1 MLKRLHLQNFTVFAD
16 TEFEFGPGLN
26 VLVGNNGTGKSHVLK
41 LGYGI
46 LKGLRGQLLRS
57 AVSRGDVESQN
68 RLMQVQGKRTYNPF
82 FADVLLGIFRPSPLN
97 LQELVRRGKEEEASV
112 VFDLYNEDVATG
124 HYRFDMLHASEQPL
138 VHSSSALAT
147 PTETVNRIEAQ
158 VAPPILIPAKEILTL
173 GWMAA
178 ASDTL
183 VLPLDDSYLDLLSQL
198 GRLPLRNPELS
209 AQLAVEKITQIVGGE
224 LEQRGGSFY
233 LVSLNQGP
241 MEVGMIAEGMRKF
254 GTLQRLL
261 SNGSLTSKT
270 TLFWDEPEAN
280 LNPALLQKLAAIL
293 AELARQ
299 GFQIVLATHSTDLLK
314 EFHILSRQKD
324 AKPLPIK
331 YFGLNARPGEA
342 TTVVTTDNFEHLP
355 DVVALEVELKQA
367 DELEEIFIR
376 EDREYYANNRG
387 EQPSL

>member
-16 TEFEFGPGLN
+16 ADFEFGPGLN

-57 AVSRGDVESQN
+57 AVGRGDIEAQN

-82 FADVLLGIFRPSPLN
+82 FADVLLGIFRPSPLK

-112 VFDLYNEDVATG
+112 VFDLYSEDLATG
-124 HYRFDMLHASEQPL
+124 YYKFDMLHASEFPL
-138 VHSSSALAT
+138 VHSFSSSIT
-147 PTETVNRIEAQ
+147 STETVNKVEAQ
-158 VAPPILIPAKEILTL
+158 VASPILIPAKEILTL

-178 ASDTL
+178 ASETL
-183 VLPLDDSYLDLLSQL
+183 VLPLDDSYLDLLNQL
-198 GRLPLRNPELS
+198 GRLPLRNPES
-209 AQLAVEKITQIVGGE
+209 GAHLAIEKITQIVGGE

-233 LVSLNQGP
+233 LISLNQGP
-241 MEVGMIAEGMRKF
+241 MEVSMIAEGMRKF

-280 LNPALLQKLAAIL
+280 LNPALLRKLAAIL

-299 GFQIVLATHSTDLLK
+299 GFQIILATHSMSLLK
-314 EFHILSRQKD
+314 EFHILSRVPNKE
-324 AKPLPIK
+324 KLPIK

-342 TTVVTTDNFEHLP
+342 TTVVTTDDFKYLP
-355 DVVALEVELKQA
+355 DVVALEVELEQA
-367 DELEEIFIR
+367 DKLEDIFAK
-376 EDREYYANNRG
+376 EATQFHADNH
-387 EQPSL
+387 